1 MTSEQTSR
9 TVDRAPGGAAKF
21 YTQPELLT
29 VEEFGNQ
36 GLNLSEQSYAFSSA
50 VRAVPITSVEIPT
63 VQRHY
68 PIIFTEVE
76 NPSLLA
82 VVGVLD
88 DQNLFVDESG
98 QWEAG
103 TYIPAYLRCYPFAL
117 VKHSEDQY
125 AVAVDVAAP
134 NIAEDAE
141 QPFFEGKELAPVI
154 QARVDH
160 CARFDANLKQTAE
173 FCRRLADLKLLTGQE
188 LAVEPDGKGDKQ
200 VVAKYIAVDLPKVRD
215 LDADILRE
223 LHLDGTLAAI
233 YAHRFSLDLW
243 NNLLERRVRR
253 NLAA

>member
-1 MTSEQTSR
+1 MTSERKSS
-9 TVDRAPGGAAKF
+9 TVEQAPGGAAKF
-21 YTQPELLT
+21 YQQPELLT
-29 VEEFGNQ
+29 IEEFGNH
-36 GLNLSEQSYAFSSA
+36 GLNLSEHSYAFSRA
-50 VRAVPITSVEIPT
+50 VRAVPITSLEIPT

-68 PIIFTEVE
+68 PIIFTDVE

-88 DQNLFVDESG
+88 DENLFVDENG

-117 VKHSEDQY
+117 VTHSEGQY
-125 AVAVDVAAP
+125 AVAIDLAAP
-134 NIAEDAE
+134 NIAENAE

-160 CARFDANLKQTAE
+160 CARFDAHLKLTAE

-188 LAVEPDGKGDKQ
+188 LEVETTETGEKK

-223 LHLDGTLAAI
+223 LHLDGTLASI

-243 NNLLERRVRR
+243 NQLLERRVRR